1 MIRLVMVTASLSWR
15 VSLIYRYDYVTAMNM
30 SLLIYHSRVLVKVN
44 GVIGGAVLAK
54 NLEFPDGYRDI
65 KIIDTHSG
73 KLV

>member
-1 MIRLVMVTASLSWR
+1 
-15 VSLIYRYDYVTAMNM
+15 MNM